1 MIEPPKTVPAEN
13 MCNYQLIVTVSR
25 QRLADHLIV
34 QNIRELTVP
43 KFFFID
49 WINWKWVL
57 MPESMNPRMCGSKE
71 KKQKNNESKNVARK
85 RNEVKINKR
94 LESDEKLWIQCML
107 INPAAIASKSMI
119 WPGLS
124 PLREAALNKQ
134 LDGTML
140 ALCPIS

>member
-1 MIEPPKTVPAEN
+1 
-13 MCNYQLIVTVSR
+13 
-25 QRLADHLIV
+25 
-34 QNIRELTVP
+34 
-43 KFFFID
+43 
-49 WINWKWVL
+49 
-57 MPESMNPRMCGSKE
+57 
-71 KKQKNNESKNVARK
+71 VARK

>member
-94 LESDEKLWIQCML
+94 LESDEKL
-107 INPAAIASKSMI
+107 
-119 WPGLS
+119 
-124 PLREAALNKQ
+124 
-134 LDGTML
+134 
-140 ALCPIS
+140 

>member
-1 MIEPPKTVPAEN
+1 
-13 MCNYQLIVTVSR
+13 
-25 QRLADHLIV
+25 
-34 QNIRELTVP
+34 
-43 KFFFID
+43 
-49 WINWKWVL
+49 
-57 MPESMNPRMCGSKE
+57 
-71 KKQKNNESKNVARK
+71 
-85 RNEVKINKR
+85 
-94 LESDEKLWIQCML
+94 ML